1 MNKLTLVLAG
11 VGGFAAA
18 ILIGLL
24 VVLAIAASGASHEV
38 LALKTEVEELKAR
51 LATIPVEDGKGHGRP
66 NVLTTFN
73 TDVNSPR
80 LDLTTFVDPM
90 ASVIGDVSLGHEVY
104 VAPFASIRG
113 DEGQPIVLG
122 NETNVQDGVVIHALE
137 TVQAGMPIPNRTF
150 NVNGKEYAVYIGE
163 RVSLAHQSQVHGPA
177 RVDDGV
183 FIGMQALV
191 FKSSVG
197 AGSVIEPG
205 AKLVGVNI
213 PAGRYVPAGSVITD
227 QAVADKLPLITPQ
240 YPFSQLNDAVVHV
253 NTSFAKGYKAAVE
266 AAHAD
271 SGAHE
276 GGEKNGEAK
285 EAKIAAAPAEH
296 KKPEGHR

>member
-1 MNKLTLVLAG
+1 MNKLPMVLAG

-18 ILIGLL
+18 VLVGLL
-24 VVLAIAASGASHEV
+24 VVLTVAAGRAGHEV
-38 LALKTEVEELKAR
+38 TELKTELEGLKSR
-51 LATIPVEDGKGHGRP
+51 LAEQPTDDGKGHGRP

-73 TDVNSPR
+73 PRVTSPN
-80 LDLTTFVDPM
+80 LDSTTFVDPL
-90 ASVIGDVSLGHEVY
+90 ASVIGDVSLGQDVY

-137 TVQAGMPIPNRTF
+137 TTQAGLRLPNRTYQ
-150 NVNGKEYAVYIGE
+150 VNGKEYAVYIGR

-191 FKSSVG
+191 FRSSVG
-197 AGSVIEPG
+197 TGSVIEPG

-213 PAGRYVPAGSVITD
+213 PAGRYVPAGSVVTD
-227 QAVADKLPLITPQ
+227 QSVADKLPVITPE

-253 NTSFAKGYKAAVE
+253 NTSFARGYNAAVE
-266 AAHAD
+266 AARPD
-271 SGAHE
+271 SGGH
-276 GGEKNGEAK
+276 GGPVTGVK

-296 KKPEGHR
+296 AKPEGH

>member
-1 MNKLTLVLAG
+1 MNKLTMVLAG
-11 VGGFAAA
+11 AGGFAAA
-18 ILIGLL
+18 ALLGLL
-24 VVLAIAASGASHEV
+24 VVLAIAAGKSGREV
-38 LALKTEVEELKAR
+38 LQLETEVEQLKTR
-51 LATIPVEDGKGHGRP
+51 LATVPVEDGRGHGRP

-73 TDVNSPR
+73 PDLNSPH
-80 LDLTTFVDPM
+80 LDGTTFIDPL
-90 ASVIGDVSLGHEVY
+90 ASVIGDVTLGADVY

-122 NETNVQDGVVIHALE
+122 NQTNVQDGVVIHALE
-137 TVQAGMPIPNRTF
+137 TTQAGMPLPNRTYQ
-150 NVNGKEYAVYIGE
+150 VNGKEYAVYIGE

-205 AKLVGVNI
+205 AKLIGVNI

-240 YPFSQLNDAVVHV
+240 YPFAQLNDAVVHV
-253 NTSFAKGYKAAVE
+253 NTSFARGYSAGAE
-266 AAHAD
+266 SAGAD
-271 SGAHE
+271 SGGHE
-276 GGEKNGEAK
+276 GPAKEVK
-285 EAKIAAAPAEH
+285 EAKIAAAAEH
-296 KKPEGHR
+296 PKPEKH